1 MSSNVSLKL
10 TVYDSGPVCCL
21 QPSVRS
27 LLSFDQ
33 KALGIVFKA
42 MWPLVQ
48 FQGVSLGGVLTFF
61 SPQNI
66 LPFFVPIE

>member
-1 MSSNVSLKL
+1 MSLKL
-10 TVYDSGPVCCL
+10 TVYDSGPICCL

-33 KALGIVFKA
+33 KAMRIVFKA
-42 MWPLVQ
+42 MCPLVQ
-48 FQGVSLGGVLTFF
+48 FQRVSLGGVLMFF
-61 SPQNI
+61 PQNI